1 MKARENLLR
10 LKHFQ
15 VEDKTR
21 QLAQIDMMVAE
32 EKMKKVVNCCFA
44 LAMVKNFA
52 AEQKKK

>member
-1 MKARENLLR
+1 MNEE
-10 LKHFQ
+10 H
-15 VEDKTR
+15 
-21 QLAQIDMMVAE
+21 IDMMVAE